1 MSYKQLGNQEFNY
14 TNKRQNRFENYDDL
28 SIQSTDESIISDSD
42 KDDMSEGYEEIYE
55 ILLTNQSNKQ
65 SQNNGNRSN
74 LSYSVNDERKL
85 NTLPPIKPTSI
96 SQNTSYV
103 AISNNSNLNQQLYYY
118 SYGPQ
123 ISYPT
128 TRPTNYYSNYG
139 YTNVSNPN
147 QYFKVPHAHQF
158 TNSLQH
164 FSYANTYYNN
174 MQSNLKG

>member
-85 NTLPPIKPTSI
+85 NTL
-96 SQNTSYV
+96 
-103 AISNNSNLNQQLYYY
+103 
-118 SYGPQ
+118 
-123 ISYPT
+123 
-128 TRPTNYYSNYG
+128 
-139 YTNVSNPN
+139 
-147 QYFKVPHAHQF
+147 
-158 TNSLQH
+158 LQ
-164 FSYANTYYNN
+164 
-174 MQSNLKG
+174 